1 MRLIMPELRYLGNF
15 SDLSKLLFFFFR
27 IFSKLLLSC
36 TFVLLL
42 TRSMLAL
49 FETLMRMF
57 CNFRRRFLVRVVL
70 TVVIIPCAVVYITLF
85 CRVHFIEGQGN
96 FYETGA

>member
-1 MRLIMPELRYLGNF
+1 M
-15 SDLSKLLFFFFR
+15 
-27 IFSKLLLSC
+27 SC

-42 TRSMLAL
+42 TRFMLAL
-49 FETLMRMF
+49 FETMRMF
-57 CNFRRRFLVRVVL
+57 CNFRGRFLVRVVL
-70 TVVIIPCAVVYITLF
+70 TVVVIPCAVVYITLF